1 MIIKRPLN
9 RKLRLHTLQDIDITK
24 IVYLCTA
31 NSGAMGDPESITL
44 IMYDCGRVTIYY
56 INSYTR
62 LGAKLWN
69 VIVKDVV
76 PKLKKFDFT
85 TITHSK
91 AFKYKYEYGNIS
103 YLNTDYTYDTV
114 LDNQAAIVVDGVRH
128 SLDLDIYFVI

>member
-62 LGAKLWN
+62 LGSKLWD
-69 VIVKDVV
+69 VIVEDVV
-76 PKLKKFDFT
+76 PKLEKSD
-85 TITHSK
+85 S
-91 AFKYKYEYGNIS
+91 FKYKYEYGNIS
-103 YLNTDYTYDTV
+103 YLNNDYTYDTV

-128 SLDLDIYFVI
+128 SLDLDIYFVV